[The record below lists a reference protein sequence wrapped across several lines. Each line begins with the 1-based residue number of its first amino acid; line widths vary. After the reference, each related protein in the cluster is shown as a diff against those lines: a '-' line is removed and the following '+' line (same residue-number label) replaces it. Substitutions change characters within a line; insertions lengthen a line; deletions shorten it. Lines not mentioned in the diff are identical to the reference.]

1 MAMRDGDESWRSTY
15 DGWKTTPPPQDSVTS
30 AEEDDARE
38 RRWNEFASEC
48 CDFAKAEKDG
58 WPAVLR
64 AVAEAMKGQAGLF
77 RG

>member
-1 MAMRDGDESWRSTY
+1 MPTRDAEGWRSFY

-30 AEEDDARE
+30 AEADEARE
-38 RRWNEFASEC
+38 RLWNDFIGEC

-58 WPAVLR
+58 FAAVLR